1 MNENLETITPRQ
13 LRTILFYLNDDMTVK
28 ELRAALYDAP
38 DMDGQFNI
46 SWALLERMLAGKV
59 DEVEATE

>member
-1 MNENLETITPRQ
+1 
-13 LRTILFYLNDDMTVK
+13 MTVK